1 MCLITG
7 KTMMDRNAPNS
18 VLDTV
23 ETSARDS
30 ADLIA
35 KWHQAD
41 RMRYAITV
49 RFAVTSTDAQLQAA
63 GELYRDYPDC
73 LMHTHIS
80 ESAGEIEIVKQL
92 FPWSKD
98 YTDVYDRFN
107 LLGANSIFAHGIH
120 LSERESQSLHDS
132 GSMVVHCPTSTTFLF
147 QPPHHHTATPPDH
160 QTKTA
165 RVKPAPSVKLKFFGV
180 SASRARVRKWSV
192 KVVSARRA
200 RDT

>member
-49 RFAVTSTDAQLQAA
+49 RFAVTSTEAQLQAA
-63 GELYRDYPDC
+63 GELCRD
-73 LMHTHIS
+73 
-80 ESAGEIEIVKQL
+80 
-92 FPWSKD
+92 
-98 YTDVYDRFN
+98 
-107 LLGANSIFAHGIH
+107 
-120 LSERESQSLHDS
+120 
-132 GSMVVHCPTSTTFLF
+132 
-147 QPPHHHTATPPDH
+147 
-160 QTKTA
+160 
-165 RVKPAPSVKLKFFGV
+165 
-180 SASRARVRKWSV
+180 
-192 KVVSARRA
+192 
-200 RDT
+200 